1 MQIRIAHHLRGSGMS
16 TASLLT
22 PVFIQV
28 FLTLLVMMQ
37 MGRARVASLQ
47 ATRTNPNKPEVALG
61 GFRYSDAATKA
72 ANNFSNQFE
81 LSVLFYTGVAIALLL
96 KQTDVTIVAAA
107 WGFALS
113 RLAHAAIHLGS
124 NIVRLRFA
132 AYLLGGLCLLV
143 LWAALAWR
151 VWSGVIA

>member
-1 MQIRIAHHLRGSGMS
+1 MS

-47 ATRTNPNKPEVALG
+47 ATRTNPDKPEVALG
-61 GFRYSDAATKA
+61 GYRYSDAATKA
-72 ANNFSNQFE
+72 ANNFTNQFE
-81 LSVLFYTGVAIALLL
+81 LPVLFYAGIAFALLL
-96 KQTDVTIVAAA
+96 KQTDFVIVAAA

-113 RLAHAAIHLGS
+113 RLVHAAIHLGP
-124 NIVRLRFA
+124 NVVRLRFA
-132 AYLLGGLCLLV
+132 AYLAGGLCLLV
-143 LWAALAWR
+143 LWGALAWR
-151 VWSGVIA
+151 VWSGSIA